1 MGIKEKAK
9 KAAATAAGVS
19 LTTTLSNCGNDPV
32 VADPPPPP
40 LECPL
45 VGEGQ
50 TLFAMGWLSIDTLTA
65 EIRDNS
71 ATISEWQGVEVSDLV
86 GATLV
91 GIEIPSRSSQP
102 IVLTL
107 KLETPSTTTGSFK
120 LSGTLRELQLPSHE
134 TFAVER
140 TFTFTVSGGDVVIA
154 MRMRDTLPLLARH
167 RAQIVQLGRDD
178 GVVDL
183 EARTRY
189 EGRHTAAWSVAQGSI
204 EVEGE
209 NRARWR
215 LPEKPGI
222 YQVQVVVD
230 YGVDGLGFDEMMVE
244 VG

>member
-1 MGIKEKAK
+1 MGIKEKAR

-19 LTTTLSNCGNDPV
+19 LATTLSNCDNPV
-32 VADPPPPP
+32 VMDPPPPP

-50 TLFAMGWLSIDTLTA
+50 TLVAMGGLSNDTLTV
-65 EIRDNS
+65 EIRDNPI
-71 ATISEWQGVEVSDLV
+71 TYVNWRDVEVSDFV
-86 GATLV
+86 GATAV
-91 GIEIPSRSSQP
+91 GIETPDADAHQP

-120 LSGTLRELQLPSHE
+120 LSGTILGQLPSE
-134 TFAVER
+134 SCAVER
-140 TFTFTVSGGDVVIA
+140 TFTFTISEGDVVIA

-204 EVEGE
+204 EVAGE

-215 LPEKPGI
+215 LPEEPGV